1 MKPIYLEF
9 TNSADAWSALLH
21 PEQGR
26 CDVWREQVFV
36 GSVSFS
42 QGGGFTVSA
51 AHLRALLPI
60 LAEQL
65 RPYYPLLRH
74 QGLLTSRSNRL
85 RVLAAT
91 A

>member
-9 TNSADAWSALLH
+9 THRDGSWSTLLH
-21 PEQGR
+21 PDQGR
-26 CDVWREQVFV
+26 CDVWRDQVFA
-36 GSVSFS
+36 GSVAFS
-42 QGGGFTVSA
+42 HGGGFTVSA
-51 AHLRALLPI
+51 PHLREVLPT

-74 QGLLTSRSNRL
+74 QGLITARSDRL
-85 RVLAAT
+85 PALAAS